1 MKIKGQDTFEET
13 GAFELKPGVEIIINS
28 LPFGYDEKMRKELPS
43 PTPPLKGLMGPDGKP
58 VLVDAKRQKWK
69 TEPDEDDPE
78 YKKAEAAQTRR
89 QVAFMIYHGTK
100 RDTTLE
106 WSTKE
111 GPPEEFF
118 QGIYEELVA
127 ANIPAGRIIALQSA
141 IMEIS
146 HMDRRRIE
154 AASAVFL
161 DHEAREGQKE
171 L

>member
-1 MKIKGQDTFEET
+1 LKKPGRLNS
-13 GAFELKPGVEIIINS
+13 FELKPGVEIIINS

-43 PTPPLKGLMGPDGKP
+43 PVAPLKGVMDPNTGKP
-58 VLVDAKRQKWK
+58 VILDAKRQKWK
-69 TEPDEDDPE
+69 TEPDEDDPDF
-78 YKKAEAAQTRR
+78 KKAEAAQTRR

-106 WSTKE
+106 WSTKS

-127 ANIPAGRIIALQSA
+127 ANIPAGRIVSLQSA
-141 IMEIS
+141 IMEMS
-146 HMDRRRIE
+146 QMGRKQIE

-161 DHEAREGQKE
+161 DHEATTAQKE